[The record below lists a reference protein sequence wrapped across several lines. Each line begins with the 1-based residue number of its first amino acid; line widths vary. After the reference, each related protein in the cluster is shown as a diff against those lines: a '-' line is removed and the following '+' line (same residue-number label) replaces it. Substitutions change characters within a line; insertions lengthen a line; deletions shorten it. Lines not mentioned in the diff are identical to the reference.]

1 MSRLR
6 IVSGLVVLLS
16 QALLPHHAHGQI
28 NRNIPVTVG
37 VPATALAVRGC
48 ASPSAF
54 VQIFDNAASV
64 GAVVADSR
72 GQFSKTLTYSLD
84 GTGLHTVKLFFDDT
98 NGRTSSVVNATAS
111 VNVQATTPLNLLL
124 PSTVEHEPEPVAIG
138 SFLIFRGTTCP
149 NALVSLRLDNNQT
162 LNTQAND
169 GGNWFIIAD
178 TEQYYVGTHVYKVTS
193 RLGSQTSLPSHV
205 YQFTTIGTP
214 PPRPVQPNLSAP
226 TIIEPSDGYLS
237 STPLVGVRGTGPPNA
252 QLELLIDDQPSGSVF
267 VGANGEW
274 SFNLTMNSALHTIT
288 ARTCYNGRC
297 GQPSQSVRIRLAG
310 DPSFCRSPLR
320 LQDYRFYNVHP
331 NQGIDLTLVNP
342 PEAEG
347 LLDWGDTVVENL
359 TLVSADQTRLHH
371 VYKDVGLY
379 SGSVNVSQGGCNVV
393 RHFSAHVTAA
403 TSVWGWW
410 LIAPFLLFTLII
422 IYVRHHWLQRRNV
435 PHLPT
440 VAEGP
445 SPRWRSR

>member
-1 MSRLR
+1 MLSRKT
-6 IVSGLVVLLS
+6 VTGLAVLVG
-16 QALLPHHAHGQI
+16 LLFFPASVGAQI

-37 VPATALAVRGC
+37 VPATALAIRGC

-54 VQIFDNAASV
+54 VQVFDNASSV

-72 GQFSKTLTYSLD
+72 GQFSKTLTYDID

-98 NGRTSSVVNATAS
+98 SGRTSSVVNATAS

-124 PSTVEHEPEPVAIG
+124 PSTIEHEPEPVAIG

-178 TEQYYVGTHVYKVTS
+178 TEQYYVGSHVYKVTT
-193 RLGSQTSLPSHV
+193 RLGNQTSLSSHV

-214 PPRPVQPNLSAP
+214 SPRPVQPSLAAP
-226 TIIEPSDGYLS
+226 IILEPLDGYLS
-237 STPLVGVRGTGPPNA
+237 STPLIALRGTGPPNA
-252 QLELLIDDQPSGSVF
+252 QLELLIDNQPSGSVF
-267 VGANGEW
+267 VSANGEW
-274 SFNLTMNSALHTIT
+274 NFNLTMNSALHTIT

-297 GQPSQSVRIRLAG
+297 GQLSQPVRIRLAG
-310 DPSFCRSPLR
+310 DPNLCRSPLS
-320 LQDYRFYNVHP
+320 LQDYRFYNVRP
-331 NQGIDLTLVNP
+331 NQGIDLTLVDP
-342 PEAEG
+342 PKAEG

-371 VYKDVGLY
+371 IYKGVGLY
-379 SGSVNVSQGGCNVV
+379 SGSVSLSQNGCSVI
-393 RHFSAHVTAA
+393 RHFSVQVTQV
-403 TSVWGWW
+403 SPFWGWW
-410 LIAPFLLFTLII
+410 LIAPALLLSLVI
-422 IYVRHHWLQRRNV
+422 VHLRHRLLARKQI
-435 PHLPT
+435 PHLSSN
-440 VAEGP
+440 EGP
-445 SPRWRSR
+445 APRWHSR